1 MNQQDSLSLNNKYN
15 LTVSE
20 AALYFNIGENK
31 LRSMI
36 AELTCNFVLH
46 IGKKSLIK
54 RKKLEKYLDEII
66 YL

>member
-36 AELTCNFVLH
+36 AEPTCNFVLH

-54 RKKLEKYLDEII
+54 RKKLEKYLDEITK
-66 YL
+66 